1 MAKGRVNIMI
11 DLKRYPDGGRN
22 KMAYSYINKNGVLM
36 YIFTGSCI
44 FKEIF
49 ELDRFYFCK
58 FDAFPDVPPSQASNA
73 EEAEQLADAV
83 EP

>member
-1 MAKGRVNIMI
+1 
-11 DLKRYPDGGRN
+11 
-22 KMAYSYINKNGVLM
+22 MAYRYINKNGVLM

-58 FDAFPDVPPSQASNA
+58 FDAFPEVPASQPSLTQ
-73 EEAEQLADAV
+73 EEAELLADGV

>member
-1 MAKGRVNIMI
+1 ML
-11 DLKRYPDGGRN
+11 DLMRYPDGGRN
-22 KMAYSYINKNGVLM
+22 KVAYRYINKSGVLM

-44 FKEIF
+44 FKDIF

-58 FDAFPDVPPSQASNA
+58 FDAFPDVSPSQLSLTQ